1 MQQNTQL
8 TTLSRV
14 HSTNIVTFENG
25 DKYSVDVGFGGDGAT
40 KPLLLRSGHAVQN
53 LGSQEIRLLYD
64 SMPEASEADQKV
76 WIYQYRNRAEQAWN
90 SFYAFPESE
99 FFQADLEQMNYWTST
114 FPQSFQ
120 RLQILVVKFL
130 RNGADIVGKVMLVD
144 GKVKRNM
151 GGKTEIVKECRD
163 EDERV
168 RALKEYFDI
177 DLSDEEIMGIR
188 GTVTEIK

>member
-1 MQQNTQL
+1 
-8 TTLSRV
+8 
-14 HSTNIVTFENG
+14 
-25 DKYSVDVGFGGDGAT
+25 
-40 KPLLLRSGHAVQN
+40 
-53 LGSQEIRLLYD
+53 
-64 SMPEASEADQKV
+64 
-76 WIYQYRNRAEQAWN
+76 
-90 SFYAFPESE
+90 
-99 FFQADLEQMNYWTST
+99 MNYWTST

-120 RLQILVVKFL
+120 RLQVLVVKFL